1 MVNWNPTR
9 NVWFWGRVNRSLVWP
24 PCDHCLLLNEYK
36 WNWAGRYENIN
47 YNVILRQDILTI
59 YTSYFVFLV
68 FPGRTDYHRV
78 KLVLTINKIFSP
90 PKINIHRF
98 CLGSV
103 VLCKGLILFVLRQN
117 ILPCIYTISEIYIQ
131 DDIYQKSVYL
141 HPNNLYFEGNLH
153 WNLSIYH
160 KHLEKCNSLL
170 FRNQIRVTLL
180 MPNRFYWFR
189 LM

>member
-59 YTSYFVFLV
+59 YTSYFFLV

-78 KLVLTINKIFSP
+78 KLVLTINKIFPP

-98 CLGSV
+98 
-103 VLCKGLILFVLRQN
+103 LFGFRCFMQRSDIVCFKTKHLAMY
-117 ILPCIYTISEIYIQ
+117 IHYFGDIYPKRYIKNRFIYIQ
-131 DDIYQKSVYL
+131 ITS
-141 HPNNLYFEGNLH
+141 
-153 WNLSIYH
+153 
-160 KHLEKCNSLL
+160 
-170 FRNQIRVTLL
+170 TLKGICIET
-180 MPNRFYWFR
+180 
-189 LM
+189 